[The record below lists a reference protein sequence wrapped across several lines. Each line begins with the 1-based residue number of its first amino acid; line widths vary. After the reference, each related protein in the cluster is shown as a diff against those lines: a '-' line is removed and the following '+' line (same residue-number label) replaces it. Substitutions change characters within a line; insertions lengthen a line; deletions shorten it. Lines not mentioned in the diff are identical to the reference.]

1 MNKAILLEKKKSEKY
16 KRKILKDQWERVYDW
31 VDVSFYF

>member
-16 KRKILKDQWERVYDW
+16 KRMILKDLWERAYDW
-31 VDVSFYF
+31 VDESFYF